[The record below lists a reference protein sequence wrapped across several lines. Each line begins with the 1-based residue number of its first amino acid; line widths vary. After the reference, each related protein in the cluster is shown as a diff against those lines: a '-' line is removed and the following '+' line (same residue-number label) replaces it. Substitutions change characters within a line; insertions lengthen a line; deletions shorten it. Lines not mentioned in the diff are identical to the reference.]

1 MAVFARLCVAEAECI
16 ASSVGV
22 IQQRSI
28 DLKTEHQMSA
38 ISCALPAPRQ
48 QMQMADLFATSRM
61 IAAPAKTGFELHS
74 RDQYP

>member
-1 MAVFARLCVAEAECI
+1 MAVFARLCMAEVEFI

-38 ISCALPAPRQ
+38 ISCALPAPRHR
-48 QMQMADLFATSRM
+48 MQMADLFATSRM
-61 IAAPAKTGFELHS
+61 IAAPANTSFELQS
-74 RDQYP
+74 RDQCP